1 MDAKGIVN
9 EALFKAR
16 HERDIKY
23 VKWCYRVRKRLPEL
37 ANRVFALRTELYNGC
52 GFHYALER
60 QLGVVIRNVNSVS
73 TEIFKPTSM
82 IMTEIVTTDLYREL
96 ARIEKEIKSKKS

>member
-1 MDAKGIVN
+1 MDAKEIVD
-9 EALFKAR
+9 EALIKAQ
-16 HERDIKY
+16 HEREIKY
-23 VKWCYRVRKRLPEL
+23 IKWCYRVRKKLPEL

-52 GFHYALER
+52 GFHYDMER

-82 IMTEIVTTDLYREL
+82 IMTEIVTTGLYKEL
-96 ARIEKEIKSKKS
+96 AKIEKEIKLKKS

>member
-1 MDAKGIVN
+1 MDAKDIIN
-9 EALFKAR
+9 EALIKDQ
-16 HERDIKY
+16 HERKIKY
-23 VKWCYRVRKRLPEL
+23 IKWCYRVRKKLPEL

-52 GFHYALER
+52 GFHYDMER
-60 QLGVVIRNVNSVS
+60 QLGVVIGNVNSVS

>member
-1 MDAKGIVN
+1 MDAKGIEN
-9 EALFKAR
+9 EALIKAQ

-23 VKWCYRVRKRLPEL
+23 AKWCYRVRKKLPEL

-52 GFHYALER
+52 GFHYDLER

-73 TEIFKPTSM
+73 TEIFEPTSM
-82 IMTEIVTTDLYREL
+82 IMTEIVTTDLYKGL